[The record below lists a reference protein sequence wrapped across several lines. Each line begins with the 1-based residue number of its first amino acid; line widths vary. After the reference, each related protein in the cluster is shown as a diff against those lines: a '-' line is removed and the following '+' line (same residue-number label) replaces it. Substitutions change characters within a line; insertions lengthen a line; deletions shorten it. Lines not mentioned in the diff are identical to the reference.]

1 MAVRVRSIGIASGG
15 KTPIKS
21 TTQESYNRKFV
32 KTPGGETI
40 TEAEKNS
47 ILGGIKTREQ
57 RAAEEI
63 LKSEGERKAAEED
76 ATARENKGLEAARA
90 LKNPIDPNLLPT
102 VEKEKGFG
110 RKLLEGYAE
119 EYGNTFA
126 PGLMGMG
133 AAKEQAIGFTEDWQ
147 KQLGKNMLEAGIG
160 GLTAIG
166 SEGIPLLKGALRKEG
181 KAALGKAT
189 KAGEAT
195 QAIIQKNKKEAAKLL
210 GKLENS
216 GAEAMAGKTAKSLE
230 AQAGKTAGKKVTD
243 VITHTSQAKEILK
256 GKVIQNIVAGLKNPI
271 VVGGIIASSL
281 GMTSWGLWSKGEV
294 MTDLTFTRQKA
305 IDNGDYE
312 TADYIGQLLEEAT
325 DEALWEKMKTLM
337 PYIGLVKWE
346 GKRVEAIRLKNQQ
359 LDTSQDKE
367 LQKTELR
374 ITEERKKIQ
383 NEAIMKARLRAE
395 EEAYGDFGTDE
406 PIQR

>member
-15 KTPIKS
+15 KTPVKS
-21 TTQESYNRKFV
+21 STKEAYNRKFV
-32 KTPGGETI
+32 TGPSGETI
-40 TEAEKNS
+40 TEAEMNS

-63 LKSEGERKAAEED
+63 LKSEGERKAAED
-76 ATARENKGLEAARA
+76 KGLEAARA
-90 LKNPIDPNLLPT
+90 LKNPIDTNLLPNKKVP
-102 VEKEKGFG
+102 VEEEKGFG

-166 SEGIPLLKGALRKEG
+166 SEGIPLVKGALRKEG

-230 AQAGKTAGKKVTD
+230 AQAGKTVGKKVTD
-243 VITHTSQAKEILK
+243 VITHTSEAKEILK

-374 ITEERKKIQ
+374 ITEERKRIE
-383 NEAIMKARLRAE
+383 NEAIQKAKIRAE
-395 EEAYGDFGTDE
+395 KEAYGVWGTDE